1 MPEVCS
7 NCGLPKEICVC
18 ETIAMEEQ
26 KIRVFTVAKRYGK
39 LVTIIKGLSKD
50 VDSKNI
56 LREMKTRLACGGTMK
71 DNEIELQGNHK
82 DRAMQILLKLGFKKE
97 QIEVS

>member
-1 MPEVCS
+1 MPEVCP

-18 ETIAMEEQ
+18 ESIAREEE
-26 KIRVFTVAKRYGK
+26 KIKVFTVNKRYGK
-39 LVTIIKGLSKD
+39 LVTVIKGLSKD

-56 LREMKTRLACGGTMK
+56 LKEMKTRLACGGTIK

-82 DRAMQILLKLGFKKE
+82 NRVLDILVKLGFKKD

>member
-1 MPEVCS
+1 MPEVCP
-7 NCGLPKEICVC
+7 NCGLPKDICVC

-26 KIRVFTVAKRYGK
+26 KIKVSTVAKRYGK
-39 LVTIIKGLSKD
+39 LVTIIRGLSKD

-56 LREMKTRLACGGTMK
+56 LKEMKTRLACGGTIK
-71 DNEIELQGNHK
+71 EGGIELQGNHK
-82 DRAMQILLKLGFKKE
+82 ERVLQILMKLGFKKE

>member
-7 NCGLPKEICVC
+7 NCGLPKDICVC

-26 KIRVFTVAKRYGK
+26 KIKVFTVPKRYGK

-56 LREMKTRLACGGTMK
+56 LKEMKTRLACGGTMK

-82 DRAMQILLKLGFKKE
+82 ERVSQILLKLGFKKE
-97 QIEVS
+97 QIEVG

>member
-18 ETIAMEEQ
+18 ETIAIEEQ
-26 KIRVFTVAKRYGK
+26 KIKVATVNKRYGK
-39 LVTIIKGLSKD
+39 TVTIIRGLSKE

-56 LREMKTRLACGGTMK
+56 LKEMKTRLACGGTIK

-82 DRAMQILLKLGFKKE
+82 DRVLGILLKLGFKKE
-97 QIEVS
+97 QVEVS